1 MSRQQLSLFC
11 SAPRDRAVI
20 QVIYVKTFKT
30 ATILFIDSVTISMAS
45 VTLLLTI
52 VDMYMLSGCE
62 LIDTENISVSSQ
74 N

>member
-1 MSRQQLSLFC
+1 MISTNADTKEWGSPIPFPTGGVC
-11 SAPRDRAVI
+11 
-20 QVIYVKTFKT
+20 